1 MAPKLW
7 REVAD
12 RLVGYWLTF
21 PCSLVEWVFGVKFRV
36 TGDLID
42 RNSPAIFI
50 MNHRTRLDWLFLWN
64 ALYKMDPWLLTT
76 EKITLKSPL
85 RNIPGAGWAMSCGS
99 YIFLNRNFENDQPN
113 MTRIIK
119 YFVETKKNYQILLFP
134 EGTDKSDWAN
144 ERSHNF
150 AEKNGLTKFDYVLH
164 PRTTGFSIFGEIV
177 QTEIDLM
184 KNGKFPEKVHLDVKK
199 YDIEDLNKEIEEPEK
214 WLTKLW
220 NLKETR
226 LRRFYEQKEHVLEPS
241 GKRFVWPETTSGLGY
256 TIAFSFWCLTSIFWI
271 YTIYSSF
278 WVKIY
283 SLFAIIFYTSC
294 LKFTNGA
301 EFLFL
306 NLMSSLNEPPVL
318 GAGQPITTRLKGWA
332 FVAGMLFSA
341 FFGVIY
347 IVTPLLVL
355 IWWKPLVFRQ
365 FLDRLVGIWTTMP
378 GALMTYLF
386 GASIKIRGDFID
398 HNEPG
403 LIIMNHRT
411 RLDWLFFWMALYKM
425 DPWLCTTEKISL
437 KGILKYVPGAGWA
450 MQAAC
455 YIFLDRSFD
464 SDKSKLDKIL
474 EYYAA
479 VGYKYQLLL
488 FPEGTDKCPKATE
501 RSRLYAEKT
510 GLIHYDYVL
519 HPRVTGFVHIVQNMR
534 KHNNIKFIY
543 DVTIGFGDA
552 IVQSE
557 VDIAAH
563 GVCPKEVYYQVR
575 KIDISNI
582 PENDE
587 ELGKWLI
594 DLWAKKEHK
603 LRKFYEMPRNLRNFD
618 NTIDG
623 NEYEMDDNSEKAL
636 KCLVGFWI
644 FTTIFWIFMFFESA
658 IMFWWAVLA
667 IIFYVTVYY
676 IYGGLEFLTIDVFNK
691 QMGYGLVTQGAPVE
705 TTTDSI

>member
-1 MAPKLW
+1 
-7 REVAD
+7 
-12 RLVGYWLTF
+12 
-21 PCSLVEWVFGVKFRV
+21 
-36 TGDLID
+36 
-42 RNSPAIFI
+42 
-50 MNHRTRLDWLFLWN
+50 
-64 ALYKMDPWLLTT
+64 
-76 EKITLKSPL
+76 
-85 RNIPGAGWAMSCGS
+85 
-99 YIFLNRNFENDQPN
+99 
-113 MTRIIK
+113 
-119 YFVETKKNYQILLFP
+119 
-134 EGTDKSDWAN
+134 
-144 ERSHNF
+144 
-150 AEKNGLTKFDYVLH
+150 
-164 PRTTGFSIFGEIV
+164 
-177 QTEIDLM
+177 
-184 KNGKFPEKVHLDVKK
+184 
-199 YDIEDLNKEIEEPEK
+199 
-214 WLTKLW
+214 
-220 NLKETR
+220 
-226 LRRFYEQKEHVLEPS
+226 
-241 GKRFVWPETTSGLGY
+241 
-256 TIAFSFWCLTSIFWI
+256 
-271 YTIYSSF
+271 
-278 WVKIY
+278 
-283 SLFAIIFYTSC
+283 
-294 LKFTNGA
+294 
-301 EFLFL
+301 
-306 NLMSSLNEPPVL
+306 MSSLNEPPVL

-644 FTTIFWIFMFFESA
+644 FTTIFWIFMFFESP